1 MRERSKRYL
10 LAYIYIDIPEL
21 ISELIPE
28 LIPGVMPEL
37 VPRSPAMLSC
47 LGGDHSK

>member
-1 MRERSKRYL
+1 MPKYIFIY
-10 LAYIYIDIPEL
+10 YIYIDMPEL

-28 LIPGVMPEL
+28 LMPAELIPH
-37 VPRSPAMLSC
+37 SPAMLSC